1 MWEKTWG
8 SAKGNTRRVSKRG
21 AHTRNRNENR
31 LERVEEKLKFTRG
44 APNQENRRASDIGVV
59 GKKLGVS
66 QMQGKIGVSRGNTMQ
81 VGKRSPNLFIHFP
94 N

>member
-21 AHTRNRNENR
+21 THTRNHNENM
-31 LERVEEKLKFTRG
+31 LENAEEKNKFARG
-44 APNQENRRASDIGVV
+44 APNQENRRASDTGVV

-66 QMQGKIGVSRGNTMQ
+66 RMQ
-81 VGKRSPNLFIHFP
+81 
-94 N
+94 